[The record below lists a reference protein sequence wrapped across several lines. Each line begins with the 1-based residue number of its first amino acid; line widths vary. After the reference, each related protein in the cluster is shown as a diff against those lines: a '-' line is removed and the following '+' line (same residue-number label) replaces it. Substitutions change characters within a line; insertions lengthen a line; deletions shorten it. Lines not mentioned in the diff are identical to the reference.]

1 MIGLKL
7 KEKKNELQYTLVE
20 QYTDAQLYTFA
31 VLQLADMYTT
41 HRGIKYRCVR
51 EMNPFLGDRPTVPK
65 MFAWKTIVL
74 IPAFQFD
81 TKNKTLT
88 KETMRDINKMMSLV
102 IVNNNIVLNRAKRN
116 CSKLS

>member
-1 MIGLKL
+1 MLR
-7 KEKKNELQYTLVE
+7 ENQRRSQYTLVE
-20 QYTDAQLYTFA
+20 QHTDSQLYSFVA
-31 VLQLADMYTT
+31 LQLADMYTSY
-41 HRGIKYRCVR
+41 RGIKYRCVR

-116 CSKLS
+116 CKKLP